1 MKFRW
6 YYNEKSD
13 LSIFDQIKEN
23 RQITDSFIHLA
34 ISDLP
39 PISLMKDLAQAA
51 DRIIEAVR
59 KNEKIMIY
67 GHDDVDGI
75 TSTYILFDFL
85 EQIGFQNHVYYIP
98 NRMLETHGIPPKLI
112 DQLVEEKFDLL
123 ITVDGGM
130 SEFENVK
137 FLAENGIETVITD
150 HHTVQDRIPEAYALV
165 NPKQKDCLY
174 PGEMLAG
181 VGVVY
186 FLVLQ
191 MAEMLSYPM
200 DENYLFWVAVGT
212 VSDKVPL
219 VGVNRILLKEVLDK
233 WFMFDC
239 EAFQT
244 MQPYLIPALNYSKR
258 ISIIKFI
265 CRLLANGREAGG
277 ENLAL
282 YYLIAP
288 LEEKEIIL
296 QQLVQKQRENEVKLN
311 MICDYLKASV
321 PAANK
326 NCIISLDEDDEIESN
341 LLGFSASQL
350 ALKYLIPVIFLKHK
364 NGVIIGEG
372 RCTDGFNL
380 MEAFTY
386 CKRSLIQFG
395 GHTKA
400 AGFTAKKEQISN
412 FAELFEE
419 YVNKKEEQIEN
430 HKRIDIDAV
439 FSIEDF
445 DKFDNYLQTDYHL
458 LQPFGQGNR
467 SPYFLLKNFKPR
479 RDHGKIKLKDAKN
492 KLDPDEL
499 YDVIF
504 KLKGTGYKLVDHR
517 KAELS
522 ELVGYRETGLS

>member
-6 YYNEKSD
+6 NYKEKGD
-13 LSIFDQIKEN
+13 LSILDQIKEN
-23 RQITDSFIHLA
+23 RKIADSFIHHTYK
-34 ISDLP
+34 DLP
-39 PISLMKDLAQAA
+39 PIDLMKDLAKAA
-51 DRIIEAVR
+51 DRVIEAVR
-59 KNEKIMIY
+59 NNEKIMIY

-98 NRMLETHGIPPKLI
+98 NRLLETHGIPPKLVTQLI
-112 DQLVEEKFDLL
+112 DEKFDLL
-123 ITVDGGM
+123 ITVDGGI

-137 FLAENGIETVITD
+137 LLSEHDIDTIITD
-150 HHTVQDRIPEAYALV
+150 HHLIQKKIPQAYAIV
-165 NPKQKDCLY
+165 NPKQKDCGF
-174 PGEMLAG
+174 PEEMLAG
-181 VGVVY
+181 VGVTY

-191 MAEMLSYPM
+191 IAELLSYPV

-233 WFMFDC
+233 WFRFDC

-244 MQPYLIPALNYSKR
+244 MKPYMVPALNYSKR

-265 CRLLANGREAGG
+265 GRLLSNGREAGG

-296 QQLVQKQRENEVKLN
+296 QQLVQRQRANEEKLN
-311 MICDYLKASV
+311 MMCDYLKASV

-326 NCIISLDEDDEIESN
+326 NCIIFLDKNDDIESN
-341 LLGFSASQL
+341 MLGFSASQISN
-350 ALKYLIPVIFLKHK
+350 KYLIPVIFLKFK
-364 NGVIIGEG
+364 NGVLIGEG
-372 RCTDGFNL
+372 RCTEGFNL

-386 CKRSLIQFG
+386 CRKSLIQFG
-395 GHTKA
+395 GHVKA
-400 AGFTAKKEQISN
+400 AGFTAKKEQISL
-412 FAELFEE
+412 FADLFEE
-419 YVNKKEEQIEN
+419 YVDKKDDQIEN

-439 FSIEDF
+439 FSSEEF
-445 DKFDNYLQTDYHL
+445 EKFNSYLQSDYHL

-467 SPYFLLKNFKPR
+467 NPQFLLKNFKPS
-479 RDHGKIKLKDAKN
+479 RDYSKIRLKDTRRS
-492 KLDPDEL
+492 LDPNES
-499 YDVIF
+499 YDIIF
-504 KLKGTGYKLVDHR
+504 KLKGTNYKLVDHR
-517 KAELS
+517 KTDLS
-522 ELVGYRETGLS
+522 